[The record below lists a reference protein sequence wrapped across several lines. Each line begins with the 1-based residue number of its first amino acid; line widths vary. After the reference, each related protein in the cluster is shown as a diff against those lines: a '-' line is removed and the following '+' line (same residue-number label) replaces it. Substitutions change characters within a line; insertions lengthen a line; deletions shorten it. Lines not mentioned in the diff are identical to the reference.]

1 MSLHERDRLILEWI
15 KETPRSFSDLHK
27 LLKERGINYSLR
39 SIQRRLPTLKSRG
52 YPIVRL
58 IKGNKKHHAWKWQN
72 RPSYDQPNQIEQQK
86 IEDYQALAIALAE
99 RYWSI
104 SALPERKQS
113 LTKLFEEAHEQLIE
127 SESHEARWY
136 KKARAVDPS
145 YWLKAPSLNNK
156 VFEEIRCALL
166 REEPL
171 SICYKSHVRDEPSE
185 FIVTPLGI
193 YFRGRVA
200 YLISFDHKKNETRNR
215 PISRIMDASELL
227 LEPSQI
233 PNGFDIDTYMQGSAI
248 TITYGVPFRL
258 EAVIFDSIEREI
270 ADAHLGENQVISPYG
285 KDKRIKLLEVD
296 VPFTL
301 DLIQWLLA
309 RTAYLKVIGPD
320 HFKEKFEEEVRRGY
334 INATS
339 NMPDVP
345 KEKTFE

>member
-1 MSLHERDRLILEWI
+1 MSLHKRDRLMLEWL
-15 KETPRSFSDLHK
+15 KEAPRSFSELEQ
-27 LLKERGINYSLR
+27 LLKNSGINYTER
-39 SIQRRLPTLKSRG
+39 SIQRRLPILKSRG

-58 IKGNKKHHAWKWQN
+58 IKGKKKYHVWKWQN
-72 RPSYDQPNQIEQQK
+72 RPSYERPDQIEQQK

-113 LTKLFEEAHEQLIE
+113 LTKLFEEAHEQLVE
-127 SESHEARWY
+127 SDSYEARWY
-136 KKARAVDPS
+136 KKARAIDPS
-145 YWLKAPSLNNK
+145 YWLKAPSLNNQ
-156 VFEEIRCALL
+156 VFEEIRRALL

-171 SICYKSHVRDEPSE
+171 SICYKSHDRDEPSE

-200 YLISFDHKKNETRNR
+200 YLISFDHDNNKTRNR
-215 PISRIMDASELL
+215 PISRIVGARELL
-227 LEPSQI
+227 LESSQI
-233 PNGFDIDTYMQGSAI
+233 PNEFDIDTYIEGSAI

-258 EAVIFDSIEREI
+258 EAIIFDSVEREI
-270 ADAHLGENQVISPYG
+270 SDAHLGENQIISPYG
-285 KDKRIKLLEVD
+285 EDERFKLLEVD

-320 HFKEKFEEEVRRGY
+320 NFKEKFDEEIRRGY
-334 INATS
+334 MNAMS
-339 NMPDVP
+339 DAPDVP